1 MAADLTY
8 YTIDDLPLGQRRLDG
23 PDWRMMKFVRRSD
36 AFRDRQS
43 LGTENIKVLGATN
56 VIKMLD
62 SVRCV
67 PVLSVHKTCED
78 VLMMDYK
85 NLPF

>member
-23 PDWRMMKFVRRSD
+23 PNSRMMEFVRRSD
-36 AFRDRQS
+36 AFRDWQS

-56 VIKMLD
+56 DIKVLD

-67 PVLSVHKTCED
+67 PVLSAHKTCED
-78 VLMMDYK
+78 VLMMDY
-85 NLPF
+85 